1 MNHETP
7 WYSTKG
13 NVHHRCR
20 HCTLGNKIAP
30 EHRRDGTGDKNLCS
44 YCAHRINDKHIH
56 RFSRTTIRAVRPDI
70 LEHWGRVGRL
80 ADFEVLIV
88 DALALTIAEFES
100 NPDMTWSAE
109 SFLAHFRDSLD
120 LAYDVLVQM
129 RRHGDAQQF
138 TRNLQALVTEYLGSN
153 D

>member
-44 YCAHRINDKHIH
+44 FCAHRINDKHIH

-88 DALALTIAEFES
+88 DALALTIAEFET
-100 NPDMTWSAE
+100 NPDMT
-109 SFLAHFRDSLD
+109 
-120 LAYDVLVQM
+120 
-129 RRHGDAQQF
+129 
-138 TRNLQALVTEYLGSN
+138 
-153 D
+153 

>member
-129 RRHGDAQQF
+129 RGHGNAQQF

-153 D
+153 G